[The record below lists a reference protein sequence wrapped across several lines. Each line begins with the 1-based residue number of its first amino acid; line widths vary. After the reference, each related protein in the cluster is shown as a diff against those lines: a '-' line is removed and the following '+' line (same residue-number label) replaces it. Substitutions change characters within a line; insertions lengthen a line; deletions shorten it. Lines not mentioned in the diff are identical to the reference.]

1 MIFGVDFSLKNEL
14 IMCFIDLSNVCVL
27 VFMCNAYKSQYL
39 KKNSIYCKVLV
50 QSIIY
55 FRNTQSKL
63 KFRNSGAYIHHLHE
77 NINS

>member
-1 MIFGVDFSLKNEL
+1 
-14 IMCFIDLSNVCVL
+14 MCFIDFSNVCVF

-39 KKNSIYCKVLV
+39 EKNSIYCKVLV
-50 QSIIY
+50 QLIIY